1 MRKAFVVLLSL
12 LLLCWGVVLTAFAN
26 RLPVQATQ
34 TTVVRVKSVAV
45 KVVPTS
51 TTKIV
56 PTPVHKAP
64 SPVARPSAT
73 PIPTPPALSGDN
85 VNATIPAS
93 VRQNIF
99 FNGNTSLREIALTF
113 DDGPQPIYTLQVLH
127 ILQEYG
133 VKATFF
139 CIGRQI
145 PRYAS
150 IVQQVSRA
158 GNVIAD
164 HTWDH
169 FDLTKLSIASMQ
181 WELNGTANE
190 IEQVTGVR
198 PVLFRPPYG
207 FINTTVK
214 NISMQLG
221 LTPIMWNVDPNDW
234 RLPGTDAIVERVLAN
249 TGNGSVILM
258 HDGGGNRSQT
268 VQALPQIISGL
279 QQRGF
284 RFVTV
289 PQLLADSVRG

>member
-1 MRKAFVVLLSL
+1 MRKACVVLLSL
-12 LLLCWGVVLTAFAN
+12 LLLCWGVFLTAFAN
-26 RLPVQATQ
+26 RLPAQATQ
-34 TTVVRVKSVAV
+34 ISVVRVKSIAV
-45 KVVPTS
+45 KV
-51 TTKIV
+51 I
-56 PTPVHKAP
+56 PTPTHARP

-73 PIPTPPALSGDN
+73 PVPTPPALSGDN
-85 VNATIPAS
+85 VNAAIPAS

-99 FNGNTSLREIALTF
+99 FNGNTSLHEIALTF
-113 DDGPQPIYTLQVLH
+113 DDGPHPIYTLQVLH

-139 CIGRQI
+139 CIGRQVL
-145 PRYAS
+145 PYAS
-150 IVQQVSRA
+150 IVAQVSRA

-169 FDLTKLSIASMQ
+169 FDMTRLSIAGMQ
-181 WELNGTANE
+181 WELNRTANA
-190 IEQVTGVR
+190 ITLATGVR

-207 FINTTVK
+207 YINTTVK
-214 NISMQLG
+214 DVSTRLG
-221 LTPIMWNVDPNDW
+221 LPPIMWNVDPSDW
-234 RLPGTDAIVERVLAN
+234 RLPGTDAIVQRVLAN

-268 VQALPQIISGL
+268 VQALPQIIAGL

-289 PQLLADSVRG
+289 PQLLADSARG

>member
-1 MRKAFVVLLSL
+1 MRKVCVVLLSL
-12 LLLCWGVVLTAFAN
+12 LLLCWGVFLSAFAN

-34 TTVVRVKSVAV
+34 IPEVRATSLAAKVSPTSVKASPTPVRPTPTPVVRVAA
-45 KVVPTS
+45 T
-51 TTKIV
+51 
-56 PTPVHKAP
+56 PTPVP
-64 SPVARPSAT
+64 
-73 PIPTPPALSGDN
+73 PILSGDN
-85 VNATIPAS
+85 INTTIPAS

-99 FNGNTSLREIALTF
+99 FNGNTSLHEIALTF

-127 ILQEYG
+127 ILQAYG
-133 VKATFF
+133 VSATFF

-169 FDLTKLSIASMQ
+169 FDLTRLSIAGMQ
-181 WELNGTANE
+181 WELNHTAA
-190 IEQVTGVR
+190 IITQVTGVR

-214 NISMQLG
+214 NEATQFG
-221 LTPIMWNVDPNDW
+221 LTPVMWNVDPNDW
-234 RLPGTDAIVERVLAN
+234 RLPGTDAIVQRVLAN

-258 HDGGGNRSQT
+258 HDGGGDRSQT
-268 VQALPQIISGL
+268 VQALPQIIVGL
-279 QQRGF
+279 QERGY

-289 PQLLADSVRG
+289 PQLMADSVRG

>member
-1 MRKAFVVLLSL
+1 MRKVCVVLLSL
-12 LLLCWGVVLTAFAN
+12 LLLCWGVVLTSFAN
-26 RLPVQATQ
+26 RLPAQATQ
-34 TTVVRVKSVAV
+34 ISVVRIKSAAVKVKPTST
-45 KVVPTS
+45 KVVPT
-51 TTKIV
+51 
-56 PTPVHKAP
+56 PTHTRH
-64 SPVARPSAT
+64 SPVVRASAT

-85 VNATIPAS
+85 VNAAIPAS

-99 FNGNTSLREIALTF
+99 FNGNTSLHEIALTF
-113 DDGPQPIYTLQVLH
+113 DDGPHPIYTLQVLH

-139 CIGRQI
+139 CIGRQVL
-145 PRYAS
+145 PYAS
-150 IVQQVSRA
+150 IVAQVSRA

-169 FDLTKLSIASMQ
+169 FDLTRLSIAGMQ
-181 WELNGTANE
+181 WELNRTANA
-190 IEQVTGVR
+190 ITLATGVR

-207 FINTTVK
+207 FINATVK
-214 NISMQLG
+214 NVSTRLG

-234 RLPGTDAIVERVLAN
+234 RLPGTDTIVQRVLAN

-268 VQALPQIISGL
+268 VQALPQIIAGL
-279 QQRGF
+279 QARGF

>member
-1 MRKAFVVLLSL
+1 M
-12 LLLCWGVVLTAFAN
+12 
-26 RLPVQATQ
+26 
-34 TTVVRVKSVAV
+34 
-45 KVVPTS
+45 S

-73 PIPTPPALSGDN
+73 PIPTPPALNGGN

-99 FNGNTSLREIALTF
+99 FNGNTSLHEIALTF

-127 ILQEYG
+127 ILQAYG

-150 IVQQVSRA
+150 IVEQVSHA

-214 NISMQLG
+214 NMSAQLG
-221 LTPIMWNVDPNDW
+221 LTPVMWNVDPNDW
-234 RLPGTDAIVERVLAN
+234 RLPGTNAIVQRVLAN

>member
-1 MRKAFVVLLSL
+1 MRKACVVLLSL
-12 LLLCWGVVLTAFAN
+12 LLLCWGVFLTAFAN
-26 RLPVQATQ
+26 RLPAQATQ

-45 KVVPTS
+45 KIKPASTKVVPT
-51 TTKIV
+51 
-56 PTPVHKAP
+56 PTHATS
-64 SPVARPSAT
+64 SPVARALAT

-85 VNATIPAS
+85 VNATIPAG
-93 VRQNIF
+93 VRENIF
-99 FNGNTSLREIALTF
+99 FNGNTSLHEIALTF
-113 DDGPQPIYTLQVLH
+113 DDGPHPIYTLQVLH

-139 CIGRQI
+139 CIGRQVL
-145 PRYAS
+145 PYAS
-150 IVQQVSRA
+150 IVAQVSRA

-169 FDLTKLSIASMQ
+169 FDMTRLSIAGMQ
-181 WELNGTANE
+181 WELNRTANA
-190 IEQVTGVR
+190 ITLATGVR

-207 FINTTVK
+207 YINTTVK
-214 NISMQLG
+214 NVSTQLG
-221 LTPIMWNVDPNDW
+221 LTPIMWNVDPSDW
-234 RLPGTDAIVERVLAN
+234 RLPGTDAIVQRVLAN

-268 VQALPQIISGL
+268 VQALPQIIAGL

-289 PQLLADSVRG
+289 PQLLADSARG